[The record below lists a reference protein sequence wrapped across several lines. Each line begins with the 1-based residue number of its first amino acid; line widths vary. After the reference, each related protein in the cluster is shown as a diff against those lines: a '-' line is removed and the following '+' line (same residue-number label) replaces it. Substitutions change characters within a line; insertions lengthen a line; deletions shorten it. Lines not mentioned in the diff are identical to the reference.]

1 MLAHPFAR
9 RVTIAIAV
17 LLIASVAATPSGYA
31 DGHGQPGV
39 NRLWSQFPLGPR
51 LHIRRADQTRH
62 RGTRPPAPARTG
74 TPEAPP
80 RGHAVKSTEG
90 RRTTPWVWPLIGMV
104 VLVLVS
110 AAFSLLRPRYG
121 AGQGVARSDI
131 PDRPAPPRRPADART
146 NVAAPQGTNVAA
158 PQGTNVA
165 APQKKHPWMSG
176 GPRRLETLPRREL
189 FEMANALG
197 IENTVRMSREELI
210 RALRPKAPVAGK
222 AAADA
227 SDLELVR
234 FAAAYT
240 AACRSG
246 NPAPIVAASAIAPP
260 TTEDPARYSKQMIA
274 EARRRGL
281 LTSNGGRKPG
291 GELTARSK
299 ILLRQWARDH
309 SQSSRP

>member
-1 MLAHPFAR
+1 MLAHSFAR
-9 RVTIAIAV
+9 RVTIAIAAI
-17 LLIASVAATPSGYA
+17 LIASLAATSSGYA
-31 DGHGQPGV
+31 DAHGQTGV
-39 NRLWSQFPLGPR
+39 KRLWSQFPLGPQ
-51 LHIRRADQTRH
+51 LQIRRVDQTRH
-62 RGTRPPAPARTG
+62 RGTRPPVPSVRTG
-74 TPEAPP
+74 TAAASP
-80 RGHAVKSTEG
+80 RVHAAKSTEG
-90 RRTTPWVWPLIGMV
+90 RRTAPWVWPLVGVV

-110 AAFSLLRPRYG
+110 AAFWLLRPRHG
-121 AGQGVARSDI
+121 TGQGVVRSDI
-131 PDRPAPPRRPADART
+131 RDRPAPTRRPADART
-146 NVAAPQGTNVAA
+146 DVAAPQE
-158 PQGTNVA
+158 
-165 APQKKHPWMSG
+165 KHPWMSG

-189 FEMANALG
+189 FEIANALG
-197 IENTVRMSREELI
+197 IEDTILMSREELI
-210 RALRPKAPVAGK
+210 KALRPKGPVAGK

-234 FAAAYT
+234 FAATYA

-246 NPAPIVAASAIAPP
+246 NPAPILAASVIAPP

-309 SQSSRP
+309 RQSSRP